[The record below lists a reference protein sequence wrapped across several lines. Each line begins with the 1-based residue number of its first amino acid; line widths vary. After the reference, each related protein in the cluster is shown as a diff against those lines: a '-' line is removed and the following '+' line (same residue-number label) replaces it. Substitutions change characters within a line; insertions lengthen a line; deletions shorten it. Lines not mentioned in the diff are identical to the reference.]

1 MDSKKIRRIISKAML
16 SAFAS
21 LIICIAVWLL
31 IGDIPYWKKRAVCVS
46 TFSIL
51 YTFLFY
57 SLNRKEQNLKQ

>member
-1 MDSKKIRRIISKAML
+1 MKKHRMDSKKIRRIISKAML

-31 IGDIPYWKKRAVCVS
+31 IG
-46 TFSIL
+46 SIL

-57 SLNRKEQNLKQ
+57 LLNRKEQNYKI